1 MILHF
6 HWVKPYDTLRPKS
19 IITTPPETASGPLYD
34 HGDITAILTANLAF
48 EFLTLLAAQKRGG

>member
-1 MILHF
+1 M
-6 HWVKPYDTLRPKS
+6 RPKS